1 MNNSD
6 LSSRLIQAQ
15 FHISHTNDSSRQL
28 RIIVCDKCNENLP
41 YQKPFLG
48 SHMDLYL
55 DNTLLWYTRPI

>member
-28 RIIVCDKCNENLP
+28 RIIVCDKCSENLP
-41 YQKPFLG
+41 YC
-48 SHMDLYL
+48 
-55 DNTLLWYTRPI
+55 